1 MKDEETT
8 LRLEASLVRLR
19 TRQPFFGA
27 LALFLETHLDES
39 ISTACTNGR
48 WVRFNPQFVESI
60 KPRELDGVMVHE
72 ILHAALRHCSRRGDR
87 DPLRWNVAADISI
100 NGMIREVPDLELPF
114 QPIEDRL
121 LNDLEVESIYER
133 LSDSDIKHF
142 PEKWYDL
149 ADVAEDEGSTG
160 YPSSEEGQKAYWK
173 TVFSRARMLVGKEQ
187 YGNIPGSLRMQ
198 VDEILEPKLD
208 WRTLLWRFL
217 ARSPVDFEGYD
228 RRFIGSGLYLED
240 LQGDSLKARVCIDTS
255 GSIDQETLAQFL
267 AELKG
272 IIAAYPQI
280 DLKLYYADTKL
291 YGPHTLEEEQVFQ
304 PQGGGGTDFRPF
316 FKAMERHDHDDALL
330 IYFTDGY
337 GMQPGKAPSSEI
349 LWIVTE
355 KGALNE
361 RFSFGQIARLES
373 VGSGFIRCNP
383 SKT

>member
-1 MKDEETT
+1 MKNEETT

-27 LALFLETHLDES
+27 LALFLEVHLDES
-39 ISTACTNGR
+39 IPTACTNGR
-48 WVRFNPQFVESI
+48 WVRFNPQFVETI

-72 ILHAALRHCSRRGDR
+72 ILHAALRHCTRRGDR

-121 LNDLEVESIYER
+121 LKDLEVESIYER

-173 TVFSRARMLVGKEQ
+173 AAFSRARMLVGKEQ
-187 YGNIPGSLRMQ
+187 YGNIPGSLRRQ
-198 VDEILEPKLD
+198 VDEFLEPKLD

-240 LQGDSLKARVCIDTS
+240 LQGDSIKARVCIDTS

-267 AELKG
+267 SELKG
-272 IIAAYPQI
+272 IIAAYPHI
-280 DLKLYYADTKL
+280 DLQLYYADTKL

-316 FKAMERHDHDDALL
+316 LEAMETHEHDDALL

-337 GMQPGKAPSSEI
+337 GVIPDKTPRQELLWVLVPDGKYKDLEI
-349 LWIVTE
+349 
-355 KGALNE
+355 
-361 RFSFGQIARLES
+361 
-373 VGSGFIRCNP
+373 SGVVCQMR
-383 SKT
+383 